1 MAATIA
7 LRSAPGTN
15 LHERRARRGL
25 RPWQARTI
33 RRSPICSRSMM
44 LASGRA
50 SGAVPSSAQAGT
62 ASSATP
68 WLRPGNSGDAAFL
81 DGVLALLGDASP
93 LVRGMAVWATRKL
106 GPAEFVAALKAKH
119 YPEEREAGVLAEW
132 DCDLMNNLFVF
143 GLGYSASAIGALL
156 EQKRWQVLGTARSA
170 AKFEALK
177 AQGLTPVL
185 FSDADGI
192 ARALANATHCLVSA
206 PPGEAADPVLATYA
220 QALHA
225 AARLHWIGYLSTIGV
240 YGDFQGAWVV
250 EDTPSEP
257 DTERGF
263 ARLKAEAAWTEFCR
277 ERGLPLD
284 IFRLAGIY
292 GPGRSPLDRIR
303 LGEARRIVKPGQV
316 FNRIHV
322 DDIARTVA
330 AAIFQE
336 RQEPGTRVFN
346 AADDA
351 AGDPRKM

>member
-1 MAATIA
+1 M
-7 LRSAPGTN
+7 
-15 LHERRARRGL
+15 GL
-25 RPWQARTI
+25 RP
-33 RRSPICSRSMM
+33 
-44 LASGRA
+44 
-50 SGAVPSSAQAGT
+50 
-62 ASSATP
+62 
-68 WLRPGNSGDAAFL
+68 
-81 DGVLALLGDASP
+81 
-93 LVRGMAVWATRKL
+93 
-106 GPAEFVAALKAKH
+106 
-119 YPEEREAGVLAEW
+119 
-132 DCDLMNNLFVF
+132 MNNLFVF

-156 EQKRWQVLGTARSA
+156 EQKRWQVLGTVRSA

-225 AARLHWIGYLSTIGV
+225 AARLRWIGYLSTIGV
-240 YGDFQGAWVV
+240 YGDFQGAWVD
-250 EDTPSEP
+250 EDTPAEP

-263 ARLKAEAAWTEFCR
+263 ARLKAEAAWTAFCR

-322 DDIARTVA
+322 DDIAQTVA

-346 AADDA
+346 VADDEPAPPQDVILYAAELIGTPPPPEIPFESAALSPMARSFYAGNKRMRNDKIKRELGIVLKYPTYREGLRAVVEHPASGGVAADA
-351 AGDPRKM
+351 EPLAVKI